1 VGCVFVFESM
11 KVRISGGVG
20 LRRGVIDIDTPTT
33 GRYLPSTPHMPSHIN
48 TIGTWRQPGDMVW
61 DRGNVYSHHRSKG

>member
-1 VGCVFVFESM
+1 
-11 KVRISGGVG
+11 

-61 DRGNVYSHHRSKG
+61 D